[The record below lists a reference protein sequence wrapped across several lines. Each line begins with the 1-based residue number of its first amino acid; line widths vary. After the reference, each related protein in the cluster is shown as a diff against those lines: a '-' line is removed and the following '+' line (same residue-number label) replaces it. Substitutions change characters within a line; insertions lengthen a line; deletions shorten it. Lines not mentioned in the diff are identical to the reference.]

1 MYERKPGNTA
11 GAMSR
16 ARFLGG
22 LALLA
27 GALGLTGVDLPALV
41 RRAGPPVDPDPAS
54 RPAAPPAITPPTRS
68 VKRRG

>member
-1 MYERKPGNTA
+1 
-11 GAMSR
+11 MSR
-16 ARFLGG
+16 AGFLRH

-27 GALGLTGVDLPALV
+27 GALGFAGLALPALF
-41 RRAGPPVDPDPAS
+41 RRTGVPAGPDPDS